1 MKGVNTMKRIRI
13 KGFSVIELLIALA
26 IFVTSFCMIIGI
38 FPVTFRSIQMSK
50 NFLLATNLAEQKMEY
65 AKSLP
70 FSDIDTT
77 HLANESITMFSTVNG
92 VQQTLRFTCNYQL
105 SAPSSTS
112 DPYYGQIKYITVMV
126 TWQYGVQQEY
136 IKLQS
141 SVAKLN

>member
-1 MKGVNTMKRIRI
+1 MRRYRI

-70 FSDIDTT
+70 FTSIDITN
-77 HLANESITMFSTVNG
+77 LPNETITMFSTVNG

-105 SAPSSTS
+105 SAPTDTTS
-112 DPYYGQIKYITVMV
+112 PYYGQIKYITCMV
-126 TWQYGVQQEY
+126 TWQYGPVQEY